1 MKGKKKLLALPLA
14 AAMVLSLAA
23 PAMAAEETA
32 SPAESARAAFTDVAA
47 DAWYAPAVSYVTEEG
62 IMNGTGEARFSPDMT
77 VTRGMVYQTLY
88 NMAGKPAV
96 AEAATFHDV
105 SGQWYADAA
114 AWAED
119 EGLTSGT
126 GQGAFDGERAMT
138 RQELG
143 KVFADYADTQGAH
156 AANADLSSYTDAAS
170 VADWARDGVERAV
183 ALGLLSGSQNRL
195 SPTGTAQRSELA
207 QLLMNFGALSFE
219 SPAEEYIQA
228 HADDFF
234 LTGKTEY
241 TIQGMMVSQEISFH
255 NDLEN
260 VDYTVADDGE
270 SVVLKGTVGEQWVTK
285 LEKVLETYTKADGTA
300 LTAEDFT
307 GSKDTFIDLKTK
319 AEPDTN
325 FACFVPADVRLT
337 LNTAWGDVLHVND
350 PVSEHG
356 YGDYLVCPNKDGA
369 PDFSDVWVVNGAIF
383 ANTYDVTRGPV
394 VGSVAAVEKYG
405 NLDLDIKPAALYAA
419 GLELGDVLDVTVN
432 GVSLEIPFCTAY
444 SDVNTGENVVR
455 DNQESDI
462 LVVAINMGDFAG
474 TYGVEEGDV
483 VSFTLAEKA
492 GYLGQY
498 QAHQLQRTNERSDYA
513 SDEAFANFRP
523 VVLGNIAGGVLYR
536 TSSTVNPEIG
546 RAAYA
551 DDLIEKAGVKTVVNL
566 ADSDE
571 AIQGYFAAEGFD
583 SPYYKS
589 LHEAG
594 SVVALNMGVDYKSQD
609 FQSKLKTGLEFII
622 AHEGPYA
629 IHCNEGKDRAGFT
642 AILLEALMG
651 ASRDEIV
658 ADYMVSYENYY
669 HVEKGS
675 EQYDL
680 ISEVA
685 VGMIRDLAGLEK
697 DADLSEVDLQK
708 AAEDY
713 LTGIGLTAD
722 QISALTARLSTPIE
736 G

>member
-1 MKGKKKLLALPLA
+1 MKGKKKLLTLPLA
-14 AAMVLSLAA
+14 AAMVLSLAV
-23 PAMAAEETA
+23 PAVAAEETA
-32 SPAESARAAFTDVAA
+32 GPEESAKAAFTDVAA
-47 DAWYAPAVSYVTEEG
+47 DAWYAPAVSYVTGEG
-62 IMNGTGEARFSPDMT
+62 IMNGTGEAVFSPDMP
-77 VTRGMVYQTLY
+77 VPRGMVYQTLS
-88 NMAGKPAV
+88 NMAGRPAV

-105 SGQWYADAA
+105 AGKWYADAA

-119 EGLTSGT
+119 EGLTAGT

-143 KVFADYADTQGAH
+143 KVFADYADAQGAH
-156 AANADLSSYTDAAS
+156 AANADLSAYTDAAS

-183 ALGLLSGSQNRL
+183 ALGLLSGNQNRL
-195 SPTGTAQRSELA
+195 SPAGTAQRSELA

-219 SPAEEYIQA
+219 SPAEAYIQA

-241 TIQGMMVSQEISFH
+241 TIQGMLVSKETSFH
-255 NDLEN
+255 NELEN
-260 VDYTVADDGE
+260 VDYTATDDGE

-285 LEKVLETYTKADGTA
+285 IDKVLETYTKADGTA
-300 LTAEDFT
+300 LTEEDFT

-337 LNTAWGDVLHVND
+337 ANTAWGDVLHVND
-350 PVSEHG
+350 PSSEHG

-369 PDFSDVWVVNGAIF
+369 PDFSDVWVVNGAVF
-383 ANTYDVTRGPV
+383 PNTYDVTRGPV

-405 NLDLDIKPAALYAA
+405 NLDLDIKPEALYTA

-513 SDEAFANFRP
+513 SDEVFANFRP
-523 VVLGNIAGGVLYR
+523 VVLGDIAEGVLYR
-536 TSSTVNPEIG
+536 TSSPVNPEIG

-589 LHEAG
+589 LYEAG
-594 SVVALNMGVDYKSQD
+594 SVVALNMGVDYKSED

-651 ASRDEIV
+651 ASQEEIV

>member
-523 VVLGNIAGGVLYR
+523 VVLGDIAGGVLYR
-536 TSSTVNPEIG
+536 TSSPVNPEIG

-589 LHEAG
+589 LYEAG